1 MKHPVIIFCVT
12 GRAHLIMCIWS
23 VRSLKR
29 WGYTKIEIVVATDLE
44 KQFIHEHLGDV
55 TCEVVVA
62 ELKGYRMWAWRPFVL
77 EKYQVKHENCA
88 IVICDAD
95 ILWRQDPA
103 LLFDRFRGQAWI
115 HKITSLDPGEFEEFE
130 FLSAVP
136 KRRIGLRTML
146 AYRDQYGLDC
156 YPNFHLNCGL
166 FMLDNDTFPV
176 VLQEWVRVIR
186 AVPPEQMI
194 MTEALLSLVYA
205 KLGIEPVSDEADIK
219 HHGIAQREVKLRV
232 VQYRAVSVGPEV
244 ATGYQTA
251 KHYFSNQ
258 RKELLV
264 DARKMGVDEEKF
276 SRELKIAAMRKSFG
290 RVVNLPERIRA
301 RMSGRGRVG

>member
-1 MKHPVIIFCVT
+1 MTPTTPAVVIFCVT
-12 GRAHLIMCIWS
+12 GREHLIMCIWS

-55 TCEVVVA
+55 TCEVVEA

-103 LLFDRFRGQAWI
+103 LLFDRFHGQAWI

-130 FLSAVP
+130 SVSAVP

-146 AYRDQYGLDC
+146 AYRDQCDLDC

-166 FMLDNDTFPV
+166 FMLEPNTFSV
-176 VLQEWVRVIR
+176 VIQEWVKMIR
-186 AVPPEQMI
+186 AVPPERMI

-205 KLGIEPVSDEADIK
+205 MLGIEPVSDE
-219 HHGIAQREVKLRV
+219 
-232 VQYRAVSVGPEV
+232 VGV
-244 ATGYQTA
+244 
-251 KHYFSNQ
+251 
-258 RKELLV
+258 
-264 DARKMGVDEEKF
+264 
-276 SRELKIAAMRKSFG
+276 
-290 RVVNLPERIRA
+290 LPEL
-301 RMSGRGRVG
+301 